1 MSAGTGMAVYDCHY
15 RTGFQG
21 DIFGSERPSEAIKKL
36 SWSRDRNR
44 QLQPFRR
51 PHAVSY
57 GQCGCFGANAEEEP
71 PLGYSN
77 SDGKLDGIS
86 VDLVRELQQRVGN
99 REQIQ
104 VLPWARAYRL
114 ARNEADTLLFTT
126 TRTPERTPLFHWLLR
141 VNRNAWI
148 LYAHRDHAPVVTV
161 IEDAR
166 AVESIGVLR
175 GGAHERMLQSE
186 GFTNLVPMS
195 SYVQLLQNLA
205 KGRLEMVF
213 YSASG
218 FLVSAS
224 KAGITPDEF
233 IPLFSLRTPESY
245 IVLSKMGTDT
255 ATLNRWRQAA
265 ESIQSDGTYERIA
278 RRWVERLQRERGFSA
293 HVGDGALNLWPA
305 PE

>member
-1 MSAGTGMAVYDCHY
+1 MFLSYKNIIKLLGIGLLLVIGLPLHAGTVQIL
-15 RTGFQG
+15 T
-21 DIFGSERPSEAIKKL
+21 L
-36 SWSRDRNR
+36 
-44 QLQPFRR
+44 
-51 PHAVSY
+51 
-57 GQCGCFGANAEEEP
+57 EEP

-77 SDGKLDGIS
+77 SAGKLDGIS

-99 REQIQ
+99 REPIQ

-114 ARNEADTLLFTT
+114 ARNEPDTLLFTT
-126 TRTPERTPLFHWLLR
+126 TRTPERSPLFHWLLR

-148 LYAHRDHAPVVTV
+148 LYARRDHALAVTD

-186 GFTNLVPMS
+186 GFTNLVPMT

-205 KGRLEMVF
+205 KERLEMVF

-233 IPLFSLRTPESY
+233 IPLYSLLTPESY

-278 RRWVERLQRERGFSA
+278 RRWVERLQREQGFSA
-293 HVGDGALNLWPA
+293 HVGNGALNLWPA